1 MMQTNLTEC
10 AQIVSFFK
18 IVTQNHEI
26 SGHPIQYRLILAGK
40 KILSSVPVPKVTLF
54 PNAFA
59 LMEYPITLDTINN

>member
-26 SGHPIQYRLILAGK
+26 SDHPVQRGLILAGEIIFK
-40 KILSSVPVPKVTLF
+40 SRTSSKGNLILKMRF
-54 PNAFA
+54 P
-59 LMEYPITLDTINN
+59 